1 MEPQS
6 LINIVGGVAAFFAG
20 CTINSITRAIEKI
33 EDKLNAVPINY
44 VAKDDYKN
52 DLQRVYEMLDKIF
65 AKLDDKADK

>member
-6 LINIVGGVAAFFAG
+6 LINIVGGIAAFFAG
-20 CTINSITRAIEKI
+20 WTINSITRAIEKI
-33 EDKLNAVPINY
+33 EDKLNAVPTNY